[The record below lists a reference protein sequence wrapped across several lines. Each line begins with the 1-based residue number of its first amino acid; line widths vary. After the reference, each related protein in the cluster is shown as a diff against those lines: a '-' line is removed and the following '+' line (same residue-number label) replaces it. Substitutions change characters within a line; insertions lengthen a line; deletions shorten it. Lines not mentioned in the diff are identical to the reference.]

1 MQQSNAMTHQMM
13 GYDRASMF
21 SPDGRLFQVEYA
33 KKTVKQGTAV
43 MGLVCNDGVV
53 LVADRRIT
61 DKLIVP
67 SSVEKVYQID
77 DHIADAA
84 CGIMSDG
91 RILVEK
97 SQLLAQ
103 QHRVTYDE
111 SMDIKSLVREVSNI
125 KQSFTQYGG
134 ARPFGVS
141 LLFAGVD
148 DSARLFMTDPT
159 GINWVYKATAI
170 GEYEEELKS
179 ILSAQ
184 YSETMSVEEGIK
196 LAVNALK
203 QVLGKDFNSSRLDGS
218 YIKLTGKRFHR
229 LNKDDFK
236 KALRK

>member
-1 MQQSNAMTHQMM
+1 MM

-43 MGLVCNDGVV
+43 LGLVCQDGVV
-53 LVADRRIT
+53 LVSDKRIL
-61 DKLIVP
+61 DKFIV
-67 SSVEKVYQID
+67 SKSVEKIFQVD
-77 DHIADAA
+77 DHIAAAA

-91 RILVEK
+91 RVLIER

-111 SMDIKSLVREVSNI
+111 PMELTGLVREISNV

-148 DSARLFMTDPT
+148 NSPKLFMTDPT
-159 GINWVYKATAI
+159 GVHWEYKATAI
-170 GEYEEELKS
+170 GEYEDELKE
-179 ILSAQ
+179 ILLKE
-184 YSETMSVEEGIK
+184 YKENMTVDEGIK

-203 QVLGKDFNSSRLDGS
+203 TVLKKEFNSERLDGAF
-218 YIKLTGKRFHR
+218 IKTTNKKFHR
-229 LNKDDFK
+229 LSKDDLK
-236 KALRK
+236 KYMRK